1 MLNSFKALLHPS
13 VTVTLCV
20 CVLRFVSQ
28 ASQEWFFT
36 TRKKAETEKKESLE
50 YND

>member
-13 VTVTLCV
+13 VTVSLCV
-20 CVLRFVSQ
+20 CVWFVSQ